1 MSSSTEKPT
10 HYILIMSS
18 VGFFFLNIV
27 LILLAK
33 LLKLLFFPTLVP
45 AKTCLF
51 TFAESL
57 ENLKNYNNFLENRK
71 W

>member
-1 MSSSTEKPT
+1 
-10 HYILIMSS
+10 MSS
-18 VGFFFLNIV
+18 VGFF
-27 LILLAK
+27 
-33 LLKLLFFPTLVP
+33 LFKHSPDVISQTFETLSFPTLVP

-57 ENLKNYNNFLENRK
+57 ENLKNYDNFLENRK